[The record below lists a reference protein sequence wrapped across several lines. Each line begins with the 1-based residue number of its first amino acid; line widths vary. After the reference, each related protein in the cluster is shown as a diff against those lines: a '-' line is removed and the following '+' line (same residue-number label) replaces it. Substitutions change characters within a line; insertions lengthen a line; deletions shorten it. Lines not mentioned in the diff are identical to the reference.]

1 MGRTLGVE
9 EEFLLVDGVTGEP
22 APEVEKVL
30 ADAGPHPGSGGVFSA
45 ELFQTQVEAA
55 TGICTDLADLRDQ
68 LSGARARLSEAARA
82 HGLRLVSVGTPVLPG
97 STPPVSAGDRYAD
110 IVQTHRAT
118 ISDYQCC
125 GCHVHVGVP
134 DPATGVAVLNHV
146 RPWLPTLV
154 ALGANS
160 PYDKGRDS
168 GFASWRIA
176 EQLRFPGA
184 GLPPRFTDVPD
195 YEETVGQLVD
205 CGVLVDTAMT
215 FWLARLGVRTP
226 TIEIRAADAAG
237 HVDDA
242 LLQALLTRAL
252 VSTSLTELAA
262 GREGPDLPEPVCTAA
277 LFNAARNGLSG
288 VGICPI
294 EGREV
299 PATALLDRLLE
310 HVGDALEESGDRGE
324 VRRLLEWIGRTGTG
338 ADRQRRAGR
347 RGAKAVVEMLAGQTT
362 PSADT

>member
-1 MGRTLGVE
+1 MVRTFGVE

-30 ADAGPHPGSGGVFSA
+30 ADVGPHPGDGGTFSA

-55 TGICTDLADLRDQ
+55 SGVCTTLPELRDQ
-68 LSGARARLSEAARA
+68 LTGARTRLAEAAHA
-82 HGLRLVSVGTPVLPG
+82 HGLRLLSVGTPVLPG
-97 STPPVSAGDRYAD
+97 STPPVSEGDRYAD

-134 DPATGVAVLNHV
+134 DRDTGVAVLNHV

-160 PYDKGRDS
+160 PYDRGRDS
-168 GFASWRIA
+168 GYASWRVA

-184 GLPPRFTDVPD
+184 GLPPHFADPSD
-195 YEETVGQLVD
+195 YDETVARLVEG
-205 CGVLVDTAMT
+205 GVLVDTAMT

-226 TIEIRAADAAG
+226 TVEIRAADASAT
-237 HVDDA
+237 VDDA
-242 LLQALLTRAL
+242 LLQAMLTRAL
-252 VSTSLTELAA
+252 VATSLTELAA
-262 GREGPDLPEPVCTAA
+262 GREAPDLPEPVATAA
-277 LFNAARNGLSG
+277 LFNAARNGLTG
-288 VGICPI
+288 AGICPA
-294 EGREV
+294 EGHEV
-299 PATALLDRLLE
+299 AATELLDRLLR
-310 HVGDALEESGDRGE
+310 HVSDTLEESGDLGE
-324 VRRLLEWIGRTGTG
+324 TRRLLEWISRTGTG
-338 ADRQRRAGR
+338 TDRQRRAAG
-347 RGAKAVVEMLAGQTT
+347 RGAKAVVEMLAAQTT

>member
-1 MGRTLGVE
+1 MGATFGVE

-30 ADAGPHPGSGGVFSA
+30 ADAGPHPGTGGAYSA

-55 TGICTDLADLRDQ
+55 TGVCADLPALRAQ
-68 LSGARARLSEAARA
+68 LSGARTRLAEAAHA
-82 HGLRLVSVGTPVLPG
+82 HGLRLVSTGTPVLPG
-97 STPPVSAGDRYAD
+97 SAPPVSAGDRYAG
-110 IVQTHRAT
+110 IVEAHRAT

-134 DPATGVAVLNHV
+134 DRETGVAVLNHV

-184 GLPPRFTDVPD
+184 GLPPRFADLGHYD
-195 YEETVGQLVD
+195 ETVAQFVE
-205 CGVLVDTAMT
+205 CGVLVDPAMT
-215 FWLARLGVRTP
+215 FWVARLGVRTP
-226 TIEIRAADAAG
+226 TVEIRAADAAG

-252 VSTSLTELAA
+252 VTTALTDLAA
-262 GREGPDLPEPVCTAA
+262 GREGPALPEPVCTAA
-277 LFNAARNGLSG
+277 LFNAARNGLAG
-288 VGICPI
+288 AGICPS

-299 PATALLDRLLE
+299 PATELADRLLT
-310 HVGDALEESGDRGE
+310 HVRDALEESGDLGE
-324 VRRLLEWIGRTGTG
+324 ARRLLEWIRREGTG
-338 ADRQRRAGR
+338 ADRQRRAAE
-347 RGAKAVVEMLAGQTT
+347 RGPKAIVEMLARQTT
-362 PSADT
+362 PSADI